1 MLYGQPLVAWDLP
14 RAPQP
19 WAGSPGAETACL
31 PKVLVDGPLLW
42 SLASPPTSPT
52 PRVPQG
58 AGHQKTFPGSQS
70 APVTVRSPQ
79 DWGPSGPQDRRP
91 PEEAKGDRLGMHAS
105 QWLCV
110 DICPQRP
117 VHAWRRGP
125 GEGSLV
131 SPRMICHCLM
141 RLMSPGGW
149 YAAVLGHSLEADA
162 HGNDGK
168 GRGGLGVE
176 CFSPARWFPL
186 ICGRGHEQGRLAR
199 PPPLPIPTCTGEECK
214 RETADAGGS

>member
-1 MLYGQPLVAWDLP
+1 
-14 RAPQP
+14 
-19 WAGSPGAETACL
+19 
-31 PKVLVDGPLLW
+31 
-42 SLASPPTSPT
+42 
-52 PRVPQG
+52 
-58 AGHQKTFPGSQS
+58 
-70 APVTVRSPQ
+70 
-79 DWGPSGPQDRRP
+79 
-91 PEEAKGDRLGMHAS
+91 
-105 QWLCV
+105 
-110 DICPQRP
+110 
-117 VHAWRRGP
+117 
-125 GEGSLV
+125 
-131 SPRMICHCLM
+131 M

-168 GRGGLGVE
+168 GRGVLGVE